1 MGCPCMHYALG
12 AIRIRAKGG
21 VWGPLAIWPLVIWLL
36 LMAIAY
42 WLWLLAIGY
51 GYWVS
56 VMGMVIDY
64 MDRDRFG
71 LLECGVR
78 TSFMWV

>member
-1 MGCPCMHYALG
+1 MLWGLYGLGLRGGMG
-12 AIRIRAKGG
+12 AIGCM
-21 VWGPLAIWPLVIWLL
+21 AISHMAIVNGYWLL
-36 LMAIAY
+36 V
-42 WLWLLAIGY
+42 IGY

-71 LLECGVR
+71 LLECGIR
-78 TSFMWV
+78 TSFIWV